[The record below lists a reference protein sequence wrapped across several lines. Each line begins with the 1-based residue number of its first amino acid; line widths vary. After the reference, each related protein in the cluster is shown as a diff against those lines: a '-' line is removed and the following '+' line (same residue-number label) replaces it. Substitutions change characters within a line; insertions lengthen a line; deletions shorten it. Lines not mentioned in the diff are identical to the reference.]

1 MGSGG
6 KLKKSPKMF
15 QTLASARKTLG
26 NLVMEGNRLRKMA
39 ELTGLALFSRAH
51 NVSTGF
57 ESLEST
63 N

>member
-26 NLVMEGNRLRKMA
+26 NLVMEEIG
-39 ELTGLALFSRAH
+39 
-51 NVSTGF
+51 
-57 ESLEST
+57 
-63 N
+63 